1 MGSFNRILSSAVR
14 RGVAFALASA
24 AVFAAWSMAKADQ
37 AADPVVARVNGIEI
51 HERDVRAADQEMGR
65 NLTMH
70 PEGRREDVIRY
81 LIDTLIFAG
90 AADQASLDEADIR
103 ARVAFARNRAI
114 SEMVI
119 AEAARRAVTEQAVR
133 NAYDDMVAK
142 IGKDPEYHLY
152 ALQFPYSDPNDEAA
166 VKAAEDK
173 ARSAYQRIV
182 HGESFES
189 VTRDMAE
196 DATSRANG
204 GNRGY
209 LTTAMMGRE
218 YAEVVPGLEKGKSS
232 QPIKTKAGWHLI
244 KIEDTRPRT
253 TPSFETVRERIESHL
268 AGQAQADFVSKLRSQ
283 AKIERLEAVSVGSR
297 AGD

>member
-1 MGSFNRILSSAVR
+1 M
-14 RGVAFALASA
+14 AFALASA
-24 AVFAAWSMAKADQ
+24 AVFAASSMAKADQ
-37 AADPVVARVNGIEI
+37 AADPVIARVNGIEI
-51 HERDVRAADQEMGR
+51 HERDVRAADKEMGR
-65 NLTMH
+65 NLTIH

-90 AADQASLDEADIR
+90 AADQASMDDAEIR

-119 AEAARRAVTEQAVR
+119 ADAARHAVTEQAVR
-133 NAYDDMVAK
+133 NAYDDMIAK
-142 IGKDPEYHLY
+142 LVKDPEYHLY

-166 VKAAEDK
+166 VKGAEDK
-173 ARSAYQRIV
+173 ARTAYQRIA

-196 DATSRANG
+196 DSTSRANG

-209 LTTAMMGRE
+209 LTAAMMGKE
-218 YAEVVPGLEKGKSS
+218 YADVVPSLERGKSS

-244 KIEDTRPRT
+244 KIEETRPRT
-253 TPSFETVRERIESHL
+253 PPSFEAVRERIESHL
-268 AGQAQADFVSKLRSQ
+268 AGQAQADFISKLRSQ
-283 AKIERLEAVSVGSR
+283 AKIERLDAASVGSG
-297 AGD
+297 AGDGH